1 MINSSDILQGKIL
14 IVDDQVANISLL
26 ERMLRGAGYVSINS
40 TTNPNE
46 VSALHSRN
54 RYDLILLDLE
64 MPGEAYSG
72 FQVMAELKEVEAE
85 HFLPV
90 IVVTAH
96 PDHKVHALEAGAR
109 DFISKPFDL
118 VEVLMRVHN
127 MLEVRL
133 LYKQVDEL
141 NKFKPACCM
150 SPQRIASKRL
160 NTSLK
165 KWLQVTI
172 CCAAN
177 ALKLSANRMI
187 GRP

>member
-109 DFISKPFDL
+109 DFISKPF
-118 VEVLMRVHN
+118 
-127 MLEVRL
+127 
-133 LYKQVDEL
+133 EL
-141 NKFKPACCM
+141 KPACCM